1 MKEKLEKKIDK
12 MSYRTLREI
21 STISLVT
28 LLLLFSSCSLTTKVD
43 QIVEIEVVNIQSED
57 VPGLVV
63 SPYTFTGWW
72 VYGEGQ
78 HIFKDELT
86 LEEYDLVFPNENMEE
101 LVELY
106 VSVCEMEYFPMECQM
121 TGILIGSILSVQE
134 FEILYIQG
142 CGE

>member
-1 MKEKLEKKIDK
+1 MKLLDLKYKFIIFLFGLISCGIPKNIMQQEKIITLSTKEVISDTVK
-12 MSYRTLREI
+12 SYL
-21 STISLVT
+21 
-28 LLLLFSSCSLTTKVD
+28 
-43 QIVEIEVVNIQSED
+43 
-57 VPGLVV
+57 
-63 SPYTFTGWW
+63 GWW

-86 LEEYDLVFPNENMEE
+86 LDEYDLVFPNENMVE

-106 VSVCEMEYFPMECQM
+106 ISVCEMEYFPMECQM
-121 TGILIGSILSVQE
+121 SGILSGSILSVEE

>member
-1 MKEKLEKKIDK
+1 MKLLDLKYKIIIFLFLIGTTSCIVPK
-12 MSYRTLREI
+12 YIKQSEEIVTLSTKAI
-21 STISLVT
+21 STD
-28 LLLLFSSCSLTTKVD
+28 KV
-43 QIVEIEVVNIQSED
+43 ETY
-57 VPGLVV
+57 L
-63 SPYTFTGWW
+63 GWW

-78 HIFKDELT
+78 HIFKDEQT
-86 LEEYDLVFPNENMEE
+86 LNEYTLIFPNENMES

-121 TGILIGSILSVQE
+121 TGILSVSILSVQE

>member
-1 MKEKLEKKIDK
+1 MKLLDLKYKFIIFLFLIGLISCGIPKNIMQQEKIITLSTKEVISDTVK
-12 MSYRTLREI
+12 SYL
-21 STISLVT
+21 
-28 LLLLFSSCSLTTKVD
+28 
-43 QIVEIEVVNIQSED
+43 
-57 VPGLVV
+57 
-63 SPYTFTGWW
+63 GWW

-86 LEEYDLVFPNENMEE
+86 LDEYDLVFPNENMVE

-106 VSVCEMEYFPMECQM
+106 ISVCEMEYFPMECQM
-121 TGILIGSILSVQE
+121 SGILSGKILLVQE

>member
-1 MKEKLEKKIDK
+1 MKLLDLKYK
-12 MSYRTLREI
+12 TLIFLLLIGITSCIVPENI
-21 STISLVT
+21 KQQEESINLSTKTISLDTVKT
-28 LLLLFSSCSLTTKVD
+28 YL
-43 QIVEIEVVNIQSED
+43 
-57 VPGLVV
+57 
-63 SPYTFTGWW
+63 GWW

-86 LEEYDLVFPNENMEE
+86 LAEYDLIFPNENMDE

-106 VSVCEMEYFPMECQM
+106 VSVCEMEYFPMECEM
-121 TGILIGSILSVQE
+121 KGILSGNILSVQE

>member
-1 MKEKLEKKIDK
+1 MKIIELK
-12 MSYRTLREI
+12 YRTLIYLFLVGLISCIIPDNIKQHKEI
-21 STISLVT
+21 VNLS
-28 LLLLFSSCSLTTKVD
+28 TKVISSD
-43 QIVEIEVVNIQSED
+43 TVKT
-57 VPGLVV
+57 
-63 SPYTFTGWW
+63 YFGWW

-86 LEEYDLVFPNENMEE
+86 LDEYDLVFPNENMVE

-106 VSVCEMEYFPMECQM
+106 ISVCEMEYFPMECQM
-121 TGILIGSILSVQE
+121 SGILSGSILSVEE

>member
-1 MKEKLEKKIDK
+1 MKLLDLKYK
-12 MSYRTLREI
+12 TLIFLLLIGITSCIVPENI
-21 STISLVT
+21 KQQEESINLSTKTISSDTVKTYL
-28 LLLLFSSCSLTTKVD
+28 
-43 QIVEIEVVNIQSED
+43 
-57 VPGLVV
+57 
-63 SPYTFTGWW
+63 GWW

-86 LEEYDLVFPNENMEE
+86 LAEYDLIFPNENMEE

-121 TGILIGSILSVQE
+121 TGILSVSTLSVQK
-134 FEILYIQG
+134 FEILYVQG